1 MLKGIGFGM
10 QTIRLQGY
18 HLLLPCTQLIH
29 PGTYI
34 FFAAWLVLAF
44 AFYWFFI
51 PETRGKTLEEMDAAF
66 GSHSSQENV
75 QELARIQAEIGL
87 TALLSSSVTESFQ
100 SKEQELAT
108 HVEETRGD

>member
-1 MLKGIGFGM
+1 
-10 QTIRLQGY
+10 
-18 HLLLPCTQLIH
+18 LLLVYIKLIH
-29 PGTYI
+29 PGTYL

-66 GSHSSQENV
+66 GSHSSQEDV

-87 TALLSSSVTESFQ
+87 TALLSSSVAENFQ